1 MNRLVPHFGYMML
14 ALSAWGCARGDGP
27 ELGSVRGTVSL
38 DGKPITNASV
48 TFWLGTGRPS
58 VGVTDAAGRYELR
71 FTVNQTGAL
80 IGEHRV
86 YISTAVPQQDE
97 TTPAERIPAKFNVKS
112 TLVREVKPGKNT
124 IDFDIQ
130 SS

>member
-1 MNRLVPHFGYMML
+1 MNRLISVLGCML
-14 ALSAWGCARGDGP
+14 LVWSAWGCSRGDGP
-27 ELGSVRGTVSL
+27 ELGVVRGTVSL
-38 DGKPITNASV
+38 DGEPITNASV

-58 VGVTDAAGRYELR
+58 VGVPDAAGRYELR

-86 YISTAVPQQDE
+86 YISTAVPQQDD
-97 TTPAERIPAKFNVKS
+97 TTSTERIPAKFNVKS
-112 TLVREVKPGKNT
+112 TLVREVKPGTNI